1 MLATLGVVYGDIG
14 TSPLYALRE
23 CFYGS
28 HSVTPTHDNVLGVL
42 SLIIYSLV
50 LVISIKYIVLV
61 LRADNHGEGGI
72 LALTALIPPR
82 PESSRRIPVLVLLG
96 LFGATVFAWL
106 VAQATFGGIN
116 TVVTF
121 DHISY
126 PLVRGWQLLLPD
138 YRARTPRDWVLHG
151 AWLAAVA
158 ACVLATWRPHFAM
171 KQRFTMTL
179 KETS

>member
-1 MLATLGVVYGDIG
+1 QPAFLLAIPAVV
-14 TSPLYALRE
+14 LLLRDRPR
-23 CFYGS
+23 
-28 HSVTPTHDNVLGVL
+28 HW
-42 SLIIYSLV
+42 LV
-50 LVISIKYIVLV
+50 LVAPLAVGWLNATFVALTMHGWWWPGRQTVVVLPCLVLAVTWFAASRPVV
-61 LRADNHGEGGI
+61 LRA
-72 LALTALIPPR
+72 LA
-82 PESSRRIPVLVLLG
+82 LLG

-138 YRARTPRDWVLHG
+138 YRAHTPRDWVLHG